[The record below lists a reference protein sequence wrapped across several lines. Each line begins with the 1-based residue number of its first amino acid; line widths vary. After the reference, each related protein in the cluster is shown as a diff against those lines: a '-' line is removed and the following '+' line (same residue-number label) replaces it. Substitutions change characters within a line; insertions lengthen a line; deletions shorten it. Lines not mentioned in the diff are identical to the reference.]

1 MNNKSLWIVL
11 TIAVA
16 MFTIN
21 GINNVTAA
29 PKAASA
35 GTAVVSIP
43 EIMQT
48 STRAQAIQDKVLQSR
63 DEGIKEL
70 EQMKAKLQVVK
81 ADIDARKPGS
91 AEYSKLKQKYMQQSA
106 AINAQQEFLQQELM
120 LKNQRAMESLYK
132 EILAAVESVAKSQGY
147 ELVLD
152 RDKIELPANSP
163 SELSLAIQT
172 HKVLYYEKYMDI
184 TSKVIDVLDSK

>member
-1 MNNKSLWIVL
+1 MKNKNLLIITAIV
-11 TIAVA
+11 VA
-16 MFTIN
+16 MFAIN
-21 GINNVTAA
+21 GINNVVAA
-29 PKAASA
+29 PKAAPI

-48 STRAQAIQDKVLQSR
+48 SIRAQALQAKVLQSR
-63 DEGIKEL
+63 DEGVNEL

-91 AEYSKLKQKYMQQSA
+91 AEYSKLKQDYMQKSA
-106 AINAQQEFLQQELM
+106 AIKAQQEFLQQELM
-120 LKNQRAMESLYK
+120 LKNQEAMESLYK

-172 HKVLYYEKYMDI
+172 HKVLYYTESMDI
-184 TSKVIDVLDSK
+184 TNKVVEVLDSK